1 MKAKSLAD
9 LIFRH
14 YLRSALVPVLTVE
27 LLLVSAYFLVNAWNN
42 RETEL
47 ALRREVQQIL
57 PHLASRE
64 AAQLQDGFARI
75 ARETNLFAKEHEA
88 LVADPARFTVRGEIP
103 ILAKSPN
110 GTLHQP
116 NRQTGSSLF
125 YAKNAVV
132 GPAQREIAIKTA
144 ALDPLYKHMVDDV
157 PNVVATYYNTS
168 DNMNRL
174 YPYIKN
180 VWEQYP
186 ADLTMS
192 DYNFFYLADAKHNP
206 SRKPVWTG
214 AYLDPAGQGW
224 MVSCVAP
231 VFLRDSLHGVVGLD
245 VTIDRIVKNLLG
257 QELPWSASAFLVD
270 DSGMILAMPAPVEEL
285 FGLKELKQH
294 IYESAVKT
302 EQHKPSEFNLL
313 ANPDRALAARFRSI
327 LDSGTGLVSIE
338 ISGRESFLVQE
349 RIPETGWRLFVVAQS
364 TEVFRT
370 VEQVASGARL
380 VGGAVVAG
388 MLLFYLLFFAYLRR
402 NARVMSSEISLPITN
417 LSQATSELGKTEFDD
432 GADLAMSGIPEID
445 RLTTNFNTMSKELR
459 ERSDALVRS
468 AVREQLKEKEAELSF
483 ARGQFESA
491 SGYLHNVGNL
501 TVRLSSSAMDLQEI
515 VATTDQYPEVFR
527 RIRSPD
533 GGAILDKFEDVLLGK
548 VVPKLKECTRE
559 IAEIRTSIH
568 NAIEHQQREF
578 VDGMEAPDAT
588 EFDLSEIVMSV
599 CADFSKWADGSRIE
613 FATRIES
620 GVRIRGHRHQMKAGI
635 LNGVKNAFEAVG
647 AGPGKIEVS
656 MLRDA
661 GTLRTRLTISDTGH
675 GVAHEDR
682 SRLLSAG
689 FTTKPWG
696 HGLGLHSLAVFL
708 ASRNGSVKLESEGR
722 GKGAILVIE
731 VADA

>member
-257 QELPWSASAFLVD
+257 QDLPWSASAFLVD

-294 IYESAVKT
+294 VYESAVKT
-302 EQHKPSEFNLL
+302 EQHKPSSTCLPTPIAPWRPDSDPSSIRGQAL
-313 ANPDRALAARFRSI
+313 CPSRYPDANRSW
-327 LDSGTGLVSIE
+327 S
-338 ISGRESFLVQE
+338 
-349 RIPETGWRLFVVAQS
+349 
-364 TEVFRT
+364 
-370 VEQVASGARL
+370 
-380 VGGAVVAG
+380 
-388 MLLFYLLFFAYLRR
+388 R
-402 NARVMSSEISLPITN
+402 NASPRPVGACSWSRNRPKSSEPS
-417 LSQATSELGKTEFDD
+417 S
-432 GADLAMSGIPEID
+432 
-445 RLTTNFNTMSKELR
+445 
-459 ERSDALVRS
+459 RSHRVR
-468 AVREQLKEKEAELSF
+468 
-483 ARGQFESA
+483 G
-491 SGYLHNVGNL
+491 
-501 TVRLSSSAMDLQEI
+501 
-515 VATTDQYPEVFR
+515 
-527 RIRSPD
+527 
-533 GGAILDKFEDVLLGK
+533 
-548 VVPKLKECTRE
+548 
-559 IAEIRTSIH
+559 
-568 NAIEHQQREF
+568 
-578 VDGMEAPDAT
+578 
-588 EFDLSEIVMSV
+588 
-599 CADFSKWADGSRIE
+599 
-613 FATRIES
+613 
-620 GVRIRGHRHQMKAGI
+620 
-635 LNGVKNAFEAVG
+635 
-647 AGPGKIEVS
+647 
-656 MLRDA
+656 
-661 GTLRTRLTISDTGH
+661 
-675 GVAHEDR
+675 
-682 SRLLSAG
+682 LSAG
-689 FTTKPWG
+689 PSWQACCCSTCCFSPTCAATPGSCRPKSRCPSPICRRRLRNWGRLYSTTVP
-696 HGLGLHSLAVFL
+696 
-708 ASRNGSVKLESEGR
+708 
-722 GKGAILVIE
+722 ILR
-731 VADA
+731 